1 MMKPA
6 YWLWTTLGITLLL
19 LLGVAG
25 FNAWIDPLWLF
36 DHAHP
41 YNSIQAGFNE
51 RQQKTN
57 HLTFTKQQYSS
68 LVLGSSRV
76 TYIDQQEFSPGPT
89 YNYAVNNMLPYEYAD
104 YIDYAVQ
111 CNGQDFE
118 VIYIGLDFYTT
129 NRNLTLPNRFEDPS
143 FYIQAA
149 NKFGYRFWNLLSFD
163 ALEYS
168 WQNLQSSQAG
178 LPINF
183 AYDRHN
189 VKTLQPTTPEE
200 KEQRI
205 AANLDWYGREAYG
218 GDYEYAD
225 ITTILTT
232 LKERYPNTEFV
243 LFTTPIAEPLYQ
255 EMIKAGRQG
264 DFQRWLR
271 ECAQVFGQIYDF
283 TTPNSVTRDLEY
295 FYDASHVYPAVGT
308 WMAHRVSGVEDPSI
322 PEDFGRVVKAAPLP

>member
-1 MMKPA
+1 MKPA
-6 YWLWTTLGITLLL
+6 HWLWTTLGITLLL

-149 NKFGYRFWNLLSFD
+149 NKFGYRFGISSFD
-163 ALEYS
+163 PWS
-168 WQNLQSSQAG
+168 
-178 LPINF
+178 
-183 AYDRHN
+183 
-189 VKTLQPTTPEE
+189 TPG
-200 KEQRI
+200 RI
-205 AANLDWYGREAYG
+205 CS
-218 GDYEYAD
+218 
-225 ITTILTT
+225 
-232 LKERYPNTEFV
+232 P
-243 LFTTPIAEPLYQ
+243 P
-255 EMIKAGRQG
+255 
-264 DFQRWLR
+264 
-271 ECAQVFGQIYDF
+271 
-283 TTPNSVTRDLEY
+283 
-295 FYDASHVYPAVGT
+295 
-308 WMAHRVSGVEDPSI
+308 
-322 PEDFGRVVKAAPLP
+322 GRVPSTLPMIATM